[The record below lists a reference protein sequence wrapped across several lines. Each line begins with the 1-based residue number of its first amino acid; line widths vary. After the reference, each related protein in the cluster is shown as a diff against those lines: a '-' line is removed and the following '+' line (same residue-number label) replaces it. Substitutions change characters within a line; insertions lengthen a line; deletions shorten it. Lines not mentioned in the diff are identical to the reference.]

1 MASTHLR
8 NHLLNIHIDCRLN
21 LSSSSNRPP
30 RCELSPS
37 IGTAST
43 QPVDS
48 RGTPSPIHS
57 RRLPRVTR
65 PDAGARWNRG
75 EAGDAGSAARGWRR
89 MRAHAGSRSRRAR
102 SHSTFAGAANVAQRI
117 GTLTPGRP
125 AHSKQFAGIGGVA
138 LSPADARARESAPK
152 RRRPRAAPRGRA
164 RSGGGGVK
172 RPRRRRQPGPGRT
185 EGEGEG

>member
-1 MASTHLR
+1 MYRALRIDLLAASSLR
-8 NHLLNIHIDCRLN
+8 RSGRHRHN
-21 LSSSSNRPP
+21 PWTP
-30 RCELSPS
+30 RDSVAGSLQHSCQ
-37 IGTAST
+37 TA
-43 QPVDS
+43 
-48 RGTPSPIHS
+48 S

-65 PDAGARWNRG
+65 PGARWNRG

-89 MRAHAGSRSRRAR
+89 MRARPSRRAR

>member
-8 NHLLNIHIDCRLN
+8 NHLLNYSHRLQAQCIELFESTSSLRALSVDRDGIDTTRGL
-21 LSSSSNRPP
+21 
-30 RCELSPS
+30 PS
-37 IGTAST
+37 DSVADSLQQSCPTA
-43 QPVDS
+43 
-48 RGTPSPIHS
+48 S
-57 RRLPRVTR
+57 RRLQRVAR

-89 MRAHAGSRSRRAR
+89 MRARPSRRAR
-102 SHSTFAGAANVAQRI
+102 SHSTFAAAANVAQRI

-152 RRRPRAAPRGRA
+152 RRRRRAAPRGRA
-164 RSGGGGVK
+164 RSGGGDGA
-172 RPRRRRQPGPGRT
+172 GA
-185 EGEGEG
+185 